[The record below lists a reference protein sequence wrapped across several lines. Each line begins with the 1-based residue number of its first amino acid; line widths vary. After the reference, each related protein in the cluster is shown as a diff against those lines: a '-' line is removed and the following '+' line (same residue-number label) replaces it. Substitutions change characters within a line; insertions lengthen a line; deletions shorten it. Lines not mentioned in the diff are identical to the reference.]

1 LIQSQIPGKP
11 HLNLLCT
18 SEELNM
24 IEHHVNPNRSQLV
37 NFTKLGTDD
46 SPTSVDGI
54 LCLLPEV
61 SFAHFTCH
69 RSQNF
74 SKPLES
80 GLHLSDGELKIAQIM
95 QHPLPLVSLA
105 FLSACETAKGTE
117 DDPDEAL
124 HIAATM
130 LYTGF
135 HGIVGTMW
143 YCIHRSNHEC

>member
-1 LIQSQIPGKP
+1 
-11 HLNLLCT
+11 
-18 SEELNM
+18 M
-24 IEHHVNPNRSQLV
+24 IERHINPPNGSQSV

-54 LCLLPEV
+54 LSLLPEV
-61 SFAHFTCH
+61 SFAHFACH
-69 RSQNF
+69 GSQNF

-80 GLHLSDGELKIAQIM
+80 GLHLSDGELKIGQIM
-95 QHPLPLVSLA
+95 RHPLPHASLA
-105 FLSACETAKGTE
+105 FLSACETAKGAE

-135 HGIVGTMW
+135 RGVVGTMW
-143 YCIHRSNHEC
+143 